1 LLAANSNYDLEFY
14 DESVRAPISSVS
26 APYIKRQIGEKIAR
40 TSVTVCL
47 IRERTHTSTNGFL
60 NCWN

>member
-26 APYIKRQIGEKIAR
+26 APYIKRQIGENIAR

-47 IRERTHTSTNGFL
+47 ISERTHTSTNGFL